1 MKAVIIGSGF
11 ALAIILGFWPG
22 GLSGA
27 KPAWWRFT
35 VGVSMVVLVLLAFG
49 VPTGGTFADAARVG
63 MGRGDTAIVPVR
75 GIVADRS
82 EIAGGFFTLRDRMG
96 KEERIRIAGNGVDTD
111 ELSEDRDVILSMNFD
126 HAGKYFVA
134 HRLVSTDPIITLPLI
149 PGLEERA
156 RNIYFH
162 VPTAWL
168 SQVAWFVAFG
178 FAVLYLRKRRPE
190 DDLKATS
197 AAAIGTLFC
206 ILAATTGAVW
216 ARFNWGV
223 FWNWDP
229 RQVSIFIVL
238 VIYGAYFALRSAIE
252 DEEQRARIS
261 ALYLVL
267 LAAPVLY
274 FMFVMPRMMKG
285 LHPGAS
291 GDVNTGPVLSP
302 QEDALDPIKQVLFS
316 VSSFSF
322 LMLFFWMLNLAI
334 RTSLAEYR
342 ARSRKFSAN
351 EEWPGGQPAA
361 IDKGVVRL

>member
-1 MKAVIIGSGF
+1 MKALIIGSGF
-11 ALAIILGFWPG
+11 LLAIILGFWPG

-27 KPAWWRFT
+27 KPAWWRWT

-75 GIVADRS
+75 GVVADRS
-82 EIAGGFFTLRDRMG
+82 ELRNGFFTLRDRLG
-96 KEERIRIAGNGVDTD
+96 KEERIQVTSNAVNTA
-111 ELSEDRDVILSMNFD
+111 ELTEGRDVILSMNFD
-126 HAGKYFVA
+126 HDGRYFVA
-134 HRLVSTDPIITLPLI
+134 HKLVSTDPIITLPLI

-168 SQVAWFVAFG
+168 SQVAWFIAFG
-178 FAVLYLRKRRPE
+178 FGVQYLRRRRPE

-197 AAAIGTLFC
+197 AAAIGTIFC

-261 ALYLVL
+261 SLYLVL

-285 LHPGAS
+285 LHPGAA

-322 LMLFFWMLNLAI
+322 LMLFFWMLNISI
-334 RTSLAEYR
+334 RTALVEYR
-342 ARSRKFSAN
+342 ARQRRIES
-351 EEWPGGQPAA
+351 EEWPERPQVA
-361 IDKGVVRL
+361 IEKGVVRL